1 MNNQGKQM
9 VIDALYKVINSAP
22 QPYQNNMYPYNTYP
36 YPKTIPN
43 NTNLPN
49 EITKQQFD
57 IWKKYVCDILDIS
70 YNNLAIYDIMAT
82 KLRVEQLAN
91 QPALSYLQLVYQIND
106 KLFDLINIIIQ
117 L

>member
-22 QPYQNNMYPYNTYP
+22 QPYQNNMYPYNTYS

-57 IWKKYVCDILDIS
+57 IWKKYVCDVLDIS
-70 YNNLAIYDIMAT
+70 YNNLALYDIMTT
-82 KLRVEQLAN
+82 KLNIEQLAL
-91 QPALSYLQLVYQIND
+91 QPTSSYMQLVNRIQNE
-106 KLFDLINIIIQ
+106 LICLIRIIIQ